1 MKKGPGNMSLK
12 TMLDSRSTGEAGELL
27 NSSDIPDGTKT
38 VTIVVAGV
46 RESPDGFNSPAI
58 IDFKVPV
65 FEKSAWPVN
74 KTNMK
79 MLIKLFGDDDR
90 KLVGK
95 KIKLEVIMVRNPQT
109 GEVVPSLAVS
119 AKQ

>member
-1 MKKGPGNMSLK
+1 MKKGQGSMSLK

-46 RESPDGFNSPAI
+46 RESPDGFNAPAI

-79 MLIKLFGDDDR
+79 MLIKLFGEDDR

>member
-1 MKKGPGNMSLK
+1 MRRL
-12 TMLDSRSTGEAGELL
+12 
-27 NSSDIPDGTKT
+27 
-38 VTIVVAGV
+38 AGV
-46 RESPDGFNSPAI
+46 GIRGRLSRQPFPI
-58 IDFKVPV
+58 FKAPV

-79 MLIKLFGDDDR
+79 MLIKLFGDDER